1 MKKRTIEQTGLIP
14 RSILR
19 TFERFRKQLLPG
31 AEMLVIQEFR
41 ISRYQ
46 VIVSV
51 RCLITLIF
59 VPILVNILSKSF
71 FIKPGVEYLWN
82 QNHNDIFLNS
92 YQENRALSELHQFE
106 EKIYFESFLKPS
118 ENISAR
124 KELKTNNQ
132 IKESLNFA
140 KEIQKE
146 TFEIAKTYNLES
158 IEAISNLFAD
168 FLSFLSLSVV
178 FVLLKPQIIILKAF
192 LSESL

>member
-59 VPILVNILSKSF
+59 VPLLVNLLSKSF
-71 FIKPGVEYLWN
+71 FIKPGVEYFWN
-82 QNHNDIFLNS
+82 QTHNEIFLNS
-92 YQENRALSELHQFE
+92 YQENRALRDLHKFE
-106 EKIYFESFLKPS
+106 EKIYFDSFVNQKS
-118 ENISAR
+118 FDQSQTFS
-124 KELKTNNQ
+124 KEL
-132 IKESLNFA
+132 
-140 KEIQKE
+140 QKQ
-146 TFEIAKTYNLES
+146 TYEIAEIYNLES
-158 IEAISNLFAD
+158 I
-168 FLSFLSLSVV
+168 
-178 FVLLKPQIIILKAF
+178 
-192 LSESL
+192 